1 MKCISQQIYVVQI
14 ETRQLLEK
22 PLSLYNGKYLHFLIT
37 SSISKYSITLYP
49 VKVFKIQDL
58 FEKFIQK

>member
-22 PLSLYNGKYLHFLIT
+22 PLSLCNGKYLHFLLT
-37 SSISKYSITLYP
+37 RYYEHVASLY
-49 VKVFKIQDL
+49 IL
-58 FEKFIQK
+58 